1 MSFAPVTT
9 AFKEFHASGKGG
21 SDMSKPF
28 TSLLNMDLVETD
40 KDYQI
45 VGDIPGVDPN
55 CIDLSLQDRSLFIT
69 AKRDETYDSNKERV
83 HLMERPFGEVNRR
96 IDLPKNAQLDN
107 ANSCYKNGVLII
119 TFPKIAGEAHPEH
132 KKLSISQA

>member
-1 MSFAPVTT
+1 
-9 AFKEFHASGKGG
+9 
-21 SDMSKPF
+21 MSKPF

-40 KDYQI
+40 KEYKI
-45 VGDIPGVDPN
+45 IGDIPGVEPN
-55 CIDLSLQDRSLFIT
+55 QIDLSLHERSLYIT
-69 AKRDETYDSNKERV
+69 ATRDEKYDEHSNRV

-96 IDLPKNAQLDN
+96 IDLPKNAKLDH
-107 ANSCYKNGVLII
+107 ACSCYKNGVLMV